1 MGPSGSR
8 RKLTLGTTEKGTV
21 GFGKLDACKHGSYSQ
36 QTSVEKIVGKI

>member
-21 GFGKLDACKHGSYSQ
+21 GFGKLDACKHGSYSK
-36 QTSVEKIVGKI
+36 QTSVEKNMGKI